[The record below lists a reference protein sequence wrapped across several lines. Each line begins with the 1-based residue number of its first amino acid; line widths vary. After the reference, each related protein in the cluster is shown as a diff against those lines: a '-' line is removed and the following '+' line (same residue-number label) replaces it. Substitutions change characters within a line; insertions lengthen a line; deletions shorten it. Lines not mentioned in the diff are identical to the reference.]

1 MYPFE
6 DVVIY
11 IFKIVF
17 SFLILVFL
25 MILLFK
31 SLFNAY
37 FFLIR
42 HYTSFSFAWSLTS
55 PYSIHECTK
64 IIISP
69 FQNRIDSPNYIELFQ
84 FLSSKASDFFQPF
97 FHLIFFS
104 IMMNF
109 LVFMIFIVGT
119 LGSIFDPTMDIGEET
134 LTSNSTKIK
143 NFLSWVYSNC
153 MHITRL
159 LM

>member
-1 MYPFE
+1 
-6 DVVIY
+6 
-11 IFKIVF
+11 
-17 SFLILVFL
+17 
-25 MILLFK
+25 
-31 SLFNAY
+31 
-37 FFLIR
+37 
-42 HYTSFSFAWSLTS
+42 
-55 PYSIHECTK
+55 
-64 IIISP
+64 
-69 FQNRIDSPNYIELFQ
+69 
-84 FLSSKASDFFQPF
+84 
-97 FHLIFFS
+97 
-104 IMMNF
+104 MMNF